1 VGKGLQLLFNGGN
14 DFWVAMA
21 GIQHRDAGGEINH
34 LVPFN
39 IPQRSVLR
47 FLNKVAAHHPYAAW
61 SRLLATLI
69 QF

>member
-1 VGKGLQLLFNGGN
+1 MGKGLQLLFNGGN

-21 GIQHRDAGGEINH
+21 GIQHRDAGGEIDH
-34 LVPFN
+34 LIPFN

-47 FLNKVAAHHPYAAW
+47 FLNKVAAHHPYAAR